1 MRRVLLPSISAPALC
16 LPPGPVQTLRGQTM
30 GTAWS
35 VRVVGGQAAALR
47 PAIED
52 LLNRLVADLSHWEP
66 SSALCRFN
74 RAPAGSWQTIP
85 PALSEV
91 LATALRI
98 AEQTGGAF
106 DPTLGALVDLWG
118 FGPPGPITA
127 PPGHDALANARARS
141 GWRRLKLDAAG
152 RRALQPGGLQLDLS
166 GVAKGYAVDR
176 LSALLAASGRPDHL
190 VEIGGELRGAGLK
203 SDGTPW
209 WVALEVPSAR
219 APEVVAALHELSAA
233 TSGEYR
239 RNFVHAGR
247 LFGHTLGARDAGPIS
262 NGLAAVT
269 VLHPSCMQ
277 ADAYATALLALGPQR
292 GPALAAEMD
301 LAARFVLSHEHGGGE
316 IMTAS
321 MIRMLA

>member
-1 MRRVLLPSISAPALC
+1 MRRVLVPPIAAPALAI
-16 LPPGPVQTLRGQTM
+16 PRGPVETLRGETM
-30 GTAWS
+30 GTSWS
-35 VRVVGGQAAALR
+35 VRVVGGAAAALR

-52 LLNRLVADLSHWEP
+52 LLARLVADLSHWEP

-74 RAPAGSWQTIP
+74 RALTGSWQDLP
-85 PALSEV
+85 PALAEILGV
-91 LATALRI
+91 ALGI
-98 AEQTGGAF
+98 AERTGGAF

-118 FGPPGPITA
+118 FGPPGPVGA
-127 PPGHDALANARARS
+127 PPEPEALARARARS
-141 GWRRLKLDAAG
+141 GWHRLRLDRAG
-152 RRALQPGGLQLDLS
+152 CRALQPGGLQLDLS
-166 GVAKGYAVDR
+166 GIAKGYAVDR

-190 VEIGGELRGAGLK
+190 VEIGGELRGSGLK
-203 SDGTPW
+203 PDGQPW
-209 WVALEVPSAR
+209 WVALEAPAAR
-219 APEVVAALHELSAA
+219 DAQVVAALHGSSLA

-247 LFGHTLGARDAGPIS
+247 RFGHTLGGHDSEPIS
-262 NGLAAVT
+262 NGLIAVT

-301 LAARFVLSHEHGGGE
+301 LAARFVLSHEHGGSE

-321 MIRMLA
+321 MIHMLA